1 MSAYYDRIANAYGTP
16 YTVHGTAYELRDPQN
31 YEPGF
36 SPQQLTDALA
46 SGFLAANIRRCCD
59 GDHHGAQATLPDRYT
74 TTLEDA
80 LRWRAHIDASGH
92 DPDTWRYPA

>member
-16 YTVHGTAYELRDPQN
+16 YTIHGTAYELRDPQN

-36 SPQQLTDALA
+36 SPQQLT
-46 SGFLAANIRRCCD
+46 
-59 GDHHGAQATLPDRYT
+59 GAQATLPDRYT